1 MRRVLNIRCSHET
14 KSLKLYSGNVE
25 KLEGEIRRMG
35 MEAFGSSCQ
44 KSHMEKDGLGMK
56 SGV

>member
-1 MRRVLNIRCSHET
+1 MNIRCSHET
-14 KSLKLYSGNVE
+14 KSLKLYAGNVE
-25 KLEGEIRRMG
+25 KLEGEVRRMG